1 MKLHVKL
8 GLIFSIITML
18 STLAYSLFFYAHEK
32 ASFYSSA
39 KEGLTSL
46 GERMI
51 SQFDDYVQVMDYTL
65 ENLISNTEFMDAM
78 ALHSNPYYAPMTPSG

>member
-65 ENLISNTEFMDAM
+65 ENLISTQSSWM
-78 ALHSNPYYAPMTPSG
+78 PWRRIPIPTTPP